1 VRRSLELERQWRG
14 EAMVEEGG
22 GGELHGAQ
30 VLERGRDLESG
41 VKSCV
46 VLWGCSSP
54 FIGAREGPARWQ

>member
-1 VRRSLELERQWRG
+1 
-14 EAMVEEGG
+14 MVEEGG